1 MTSNED
7 DITPEWLRDMI
18 DNTLNKFPKRKEL
31 SRLANFVLIDI
42 RLIFIVVSV
51 YITISS
57 AITTAA
63 NNEAASDGDG
73 NRTFNVTSRPEHA
86 NLQISDV
93 SNAVLWN
100 CREKSVTNQYY
111 KVLYGSL
118 FATFVLLLLVFMV
131 TRMSVLFGNMTRGL
145 THLNQALW
153 NMQLLKHARK
163 KLKQKEIEECQ
174 LKKYIDECLNK
185 KINDDDTHMVPIPNY
200 EGHSKSIRCSMLI
213 IPFFEAVFLIIAL
226 PFMITTYDINPI
238 GCLVGPDEDAIE
250 YNNITGRVQLKF
262 TETVLAY
269 QRAALTISIL
279 LIVLMIF
286 FGITL
291 PVQYYR
297 ITKQMAQNIAKKT
310 RPNNHS

>member
-1 MTSNED
+1 
-7 DITPEWLRDMI
+7 MI
-18 DNTLNKFPKRKEL
+18 DNTLNKFPKKKEL

-111 KVLYGSL
+111 KVLYGLL
-118 FATFVLLLLVFMV
+118 FATFVLILLVFMV
-131 TRMSVLFGNMTRGL
+131 TRMSVLFGNMTREL
-145 THLNQALW
+145 THLNEALW
-153 NMQLLKHARK
+153 NMQLLKHVRK
-163 KLKQKEIEECQ
+163 KLKEKEIEECQ
-174 LKKYIDECLNK
+174 LKKSIDECLNK
-185 KINDDDTHMVPIPNY
+185 KINDDDTHMEPSPNY
-200 EGHSKSIRCSMLI
+200 KSHSKSIRCSMLI

-269 QRAALTISIL
+269 QKAALTISIL

-286 FGITL
+286 FAITL

-297 ITKQMAQNIAKKT
+297 ITKQMAQNIAPFHKKT

>member
-7 DITPEWLRDMI
+7 EIIPEWIRDM
-18 DNTLNKFPKRKEL
+18 NKFPKKKEL

-145 THLNQALW
+145 THLNEALW

-185 KINDDDTHMVPIPNY
+185 KINMEPIKS
-200 EGHSKSIRCSMLI
+200 HSKSIRCSMLI

-286 FGITL
+286 YGITL

-297 ITKQMAQNIAKKT
+297 ITKQMAQNIASFHKKT